1 MWTSN
6 CFQNLTP
13 DLNLIIK
20 NLLGHI
26 LIIILP
32 ADLWVFVSQWMQ
44 PCLCLYPCY
53 STGVIAWFS
62 SYGHFVSTL
71 PRFVS
76 LRGV

>member
-32 ADLWVFVSQWMQ
+32 ADLWV
-44 PCLCLYPCY
+44 L
-53 STGVIAWFS
+53 
-62 SYGHFVSTL
+62 
-71 PRFVS
+71 S
-76 LRGV
+76 LSGCSLVCVFILATVLV